1 MHHSALIVDDDEC
14 TLDALSG
21 VLHLHL
27 PSLNVDTSSSPRAAC
42 HHVVAKAYSVVVT
55 DVGMPGMDGFSLLA
69 KLQQSESD
77 TPVIFMTGLASV
89 TLAERAFGAGAFDM
103 LPKPVRRETLVASLC
118 QALRAQDL
126 ARDIDSADQRLRR
139 LQHHLCAI
147 KAELASLG
155 RQAARLLNPAIAEAA
170 ILYSRAAAERRH
182 AQSSI
187 EELQRRRTVLRQAL
201 RAIRDNAYQA
211 ALVRVRG
218 LG

>member
-1 MHHSALIVDDDEC
+1 
-14 TLDALSG
+14 
-21 VLHLHL
+21 
-27 PSLNVDTSSSPRAAC
+27 
-42 HHVVAKAYSVVVT
+42 
-55 DVGMPGMDGFSLLA
+55 MDGFSLLA
-69 KLQQSESD
+69 KLQQSESG
-77 TPVIFMTGLASV
+77 TPVIFITGLASV

-126 ARDIDSADQRLRR
+126 ARDIGSADERLRR

-147 KAELASLG
+147 NAELASLG
-155 RQAARLLNPAIAEAA
+155 RQAARLLNPTIAEAA

-182 AQSSI
+182 AQLSI
-187 EELQRRRTVLRQAL
+187 EEFQRRRTVLRQAL